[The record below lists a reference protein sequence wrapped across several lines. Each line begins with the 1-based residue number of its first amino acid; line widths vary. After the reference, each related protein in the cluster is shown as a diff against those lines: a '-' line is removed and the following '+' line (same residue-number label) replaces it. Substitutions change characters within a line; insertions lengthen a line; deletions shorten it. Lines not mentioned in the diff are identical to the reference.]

1 MSEQDSLLLFILNQI
16 PLELAE
22 FFFLACSLYWNSY
35 WYFQYWFFDS
45 LLCNLFIHDC

>member
-22 FFFLACSLYWNSY
+22 VFFFSM
-35 WYFQYWFFDS
+35 FP
-45 LLCNLFIHDC
+45 LLE